1 MFVTVF
7 PSRSLRRTWIISFTS
22 VIRYYMKSRRVFK
35 PTAYLKKFSILWVVS
50 LTLLQ
55 FSDHW
60 NDWLPCSAVWLPQES
75 NDGYC
80 PKPDCA
86 CWRACWCQTNC
97 TCRWI
102 EITVFVICNR
112 GKGSGVLLKY
122 LWHLRACG
130 TVLSNH
136 WHSENHEHQND
147 IWKFLFIV
155 WENQSGKGKWNRND
169 I

>member
-1 MFVTVF
+1 MF
-7 PSRSLRRTWIISFTS
+7 SNQQLTWKNSPF
-22 VIRYYMKSRRVFK
+22 YE
-35 PTAYLKKFSILWVVS
+35 LLHEHFS
-50 LTLLQ
+50 LQ

-86 CWRACWCQTNC
+86 CWRACWCQANC

-102 EITVFVICNR
+102 EIIVFAICNR
-112 GKGSGVLLKY
+112 GKGCGVLLKY

-130 TVLSNH
+130 TVLCNR
-136 WHSENHEHQND
+136 WHLENHEHQND

-155 WENQSGKGKWNRND
+155 WENHIGKGTWV
-169 I
+169 IFSLWFWCLVAC